1 MLSRR
6 IFAACGLC
14 SAIGLVASAVEA
26 GAQPA
31 PAGSVTRT
39 VLGTIDYPGDGKVSI
54 LMTIEVPPNA
64 AIARHTHPGVEF
76 LGGDGGRD
84 GAGGAGPAHHTIKAG
99 EGFQVPPGVPHAGRN
114 GPQRARIA
122 ATYIVRRTS
131 HWPRGPEPIAL
142 QRRLRISA

>member
-31 PAGSVTRT
+31 PTGGVTRN
-39 VLGTIDYPGDGKVSI
+39 VINTIDYPGEGKVSI

-64 AIARHTHPGVEF
+64 AIARHTHPGVESSVVMEGEME
-76 LGGDGGRD
+76 LEVEGQPTRR
-84 GAGGAGPAHHTIKAG
+84 IKAG

-122 ATYIVRRTS
+122 ATYIVEKDKPLAS
-131 HWPRGPEPIAL
+131 PA
-142 QRRLRISA
+142 

>member
-31 PAGSVTRT
+31 PAGGVTRT

-64 AIARHTHPGVEF
+64 AIARHTHPGVESSVVMEGEME
-76 LGGDGGRD
+76 LEVQGQ
-84 GAGGAGPAHHTIKAG
+84 PARTIKAG

-114 GPQRARIA
+114 GPQRARMA
-122 ATYIVRRTS
+122 ATYIVEKDKPLAS
-131 HWPRGPEPIAL
+131 PA
-142 QRRLRISA
+142 